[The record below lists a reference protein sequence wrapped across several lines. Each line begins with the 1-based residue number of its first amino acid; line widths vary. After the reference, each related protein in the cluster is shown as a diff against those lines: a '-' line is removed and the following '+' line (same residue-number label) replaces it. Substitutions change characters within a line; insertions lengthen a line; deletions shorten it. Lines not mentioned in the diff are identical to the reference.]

1 MNNEL
6 TGASVIPSACIPLL
20 QIIKNEKLSKLIRFS
35 WWESEESAEQC
46 EIAQDEVFSLTY
58 GPLLLYFESGL
69 VIGVA
74 SNPSKNSI
82 VLWVEKD
89 NTGYI
94 KDEAI
99 ENDTELYPIDAE
111 DKIYS
116 TSYWAQIVGQK
127 IKKLNIIERD
137 PYNALYE
144 ELPNEVGLEIVM
156 ENDTKFILSH
166 GLHDDSDDFSVLT
179 TSQLEVD
186 ILTSLK
192 WFACQ

>member
-6 TGASVIPSACIPLL
+6 TSASVIPSACITLL

-46 EIAQDEVFSLTY
+46 EITQGEVFSLTA

-69 VIGVA
+69 VIGA
-74 SNPSKNSI
+74 SSNPSLNSI

-89 NTGYI
+89 KTGYR
-94 KDEAI
+94 KDEPI
-99 ENDTELYPIDAE
+99 EIDTELYPVDAE

-116 TSYWAQIVGQK
+116 TPYWAQIVGQK
-127 IKKLNIIERD
+127 IKKVNIIKRD

-186 ILTSLK
+186 LLPSLK
-192 WFACQ
+192 WIPC